1 MRLNVVSLVKE
12 VDPLVKKSVVGN
24 ADPLKSVVE
33 EVIILLNMLSEEV
46 RDSDELRRLT
56 KEFEDEKYV
65 VGDIKVEELE
75 YARRDD
81 DEPVQLK
88 SDCQVEELGRVS
100 WVFDEGVIELDWWE
114 RLLPELEFEFTKVEL
129 AELLISDVEKW
140 EWLVEAL

>member
-100 WVFDEGVIELDWWE
+100 WVFDEGVIELD
-114 RLLPELEFEFTKVEL
+114 
-129 AELLISDVEKW
+129 
-140 EWLVEAL
+140 